1 MEETAITLQLK
12 KMSCYPARFALY
24 SLHAAIGTISSLMA
38 GVKTPTGERR
48 YMDSRDD
55 TVVSAYRGR
64 SYQAMLENDLV
75 EAQAQ
80 VRRLTRALK
89 KEQQRLAETAEAY
102 NKTVANLVRT
112 VHENTVL
119 RYEYERLKQ
128 RFPREPECPAPQVLG
143 LAVTRSE
150 VAAIRKAIARLH
162 HPDVGGD
169 AVRMQAWNVAL
180 DQLEEEL

>member
-1 MEETAITLQLK
+1 
-12 KMSCYPARFALY
+12 
-24 SLHAAIGTISSLMA
+24 
-38 GVKTPTGERR
+38 
-48 YMDSRDD
+48 MDVRDD
-55 TVVSAYRGR
+55 VVRSPYRAP
-64 SYQAMLENDLV
+64 SYSSMLESELA

-80 VRRLTRALK
+80 VRRLTRELK
-89 KEQQRLAETAEAY
+89 KEQQRLTETAEAY
-102 NKTVANLVRT
+102 NKTVKNLVRT

-128 RFPREPECPAPQVLG
+128 RAPEEPKLSSPTMLG
-143 LAVTRSE
+143 MAVTRIE

-169 AVRMQAWNVAL
+169 QVRMQAWNVAL